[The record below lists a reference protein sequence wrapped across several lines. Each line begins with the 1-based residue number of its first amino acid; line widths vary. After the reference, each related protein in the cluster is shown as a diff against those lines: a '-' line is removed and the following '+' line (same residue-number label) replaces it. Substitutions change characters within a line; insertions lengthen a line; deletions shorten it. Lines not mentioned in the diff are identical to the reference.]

1 MGEVISIN
9 ISKEKGTKKIP
20 ISNSCKVVEGLGL
33 ENDAHSGAWHRQI
46 SLLAIESIGKM
57 RKLGLKVGPGDFAE
71 NITTLD
77 INLPNLGIGKILQ
90 VGKEVVL
97 KVTQIGKE
105 CHDRCAIYYQAGDCI
120 MPKEGI
126 FTEVLQGGL
135 IQKGDEI
142 IILEEER

>member
-1 MGEVISIN
+1 MGKIISIN
-9 ISKEKGTKKIP
+9 MSKDKGTKKIP
-20 ISNSCKVVEGLGL
+20 TDKACRAIEGFGFKD
-33 ENDAHSGAWHRQI
+33 DAHSGTWHRQI
-46 SLLAIESIGKM
+46 SLLAIESIEKM

-71 NITTLD
+71 NITTMD
-77 INLPNLGIGKILQ
+77 IDLPNLGVGKVLQ

-105 CHDRCAIYYQAGDCI
+105 CPGRCAIYYQAGDCI

-126 FTEVLQGGL
+126 FVEVLQGGL

-142 IILEEER
+142 TILKEEK